1 MSRCRN
7 DIDDIND
14 WVQTYYLNIYQANY
28 LSTLKIIICFSQEQ
42 LEMIADRLIKEA
54 DQDGHGY
61 MKFEEFEKAINDIDV
76 EGKMAFVSFYQKKI

>member
-1 MSRCRN
+1 M
-7 DIDDIND
+7 
-14 WVQTYYLNIYQANY
+14 
-28 LSTLKIIICFSQEQ
+28 ICFSQEQ